1 MAMAQAQKEYSIVG
15 KRITRIDGF
24 ERVTGQAEYT
34 GDVQLPGML
43 YARVLR
49 SPHPHARII
58 SIDTSKAEKLPGVKA
73 VIHHEN
79 AKVPWASGGHTHQR
93 FIFNN
98 PVRFVGDAVAAVA
111 ATDRHV
117 AEDALKLIE
126 VKYEKLPHV
135 LDANEALKPDAP
147 KIAPSGNLSVG
158 KGSFSAPIEESWGD
172 LEQGFNE
179 ADRVFEDT
187 YITKHHNNAQME
199 RRVSVAK
206 WDAGKLTVYA
216 STQGISN
223 ARTDIARDFNLPLSK
238 VRVICKYMGG
248 GFGNKNQAQDYD
260 YMAAMLAK
268 QAGQPVKLEFTRE
281 DDFIGMHGRWSS
293 EQKYKVGVK
302 KDGTITAVQLDAVTN
317 MGAYRKQSGNLSG
330 TDFYNIPNFK
340 KVILPVH
347 TNTVV
352 AANFRAP
359 AYPQSVFGFASFL
372 DNIAYE
378 IGTNPLDMFMKN
390 RAQKYKSKLAFSS
403 NYLEECI
410 IEGAKRIGWND
421 KWHKPG
427 TSTGVMK
434 HGIGMALGG
443 YQYGPGLGAAA
454 IRVNPDGTAH
464 VLVGVTDI
472 GTGAKSTMAIIAAEA
487 LGVPLKQVE
496 VTHGDTDVTPYSVG
510 ESSSRTTGYT
520 GTAVMA
526 AAEDVRRQIF
536 AVAAPQ
542 LKVKAE
548 ELDLRDGEVF
558 VKTDPA
564 QKMAL
569 SRAVSRSGELIG
581 RATTNP
587 RFKEGVQGKSFAA
600 HFAEVAVDSVTG
612 HVRVT
617 RYVAVHDSGTIINR
631 LPAESQVKG
640 GVVQGIGMAFS
651 EELIIDKVT
660 GIPINPNYR
669 DAKVPTH
676 LEAPEIEVIFVEH
689 PDPYGPFGGKVV
701 GEPPITP
708 AVGTI
713 ANAIFNA
720 TGKRI
725 KELPIT
731 PDKILQAR
739 LV

>member
-1 MAMAQAQKEYSIVG
+1 MAQAQKEFSVVG
-15 KRITRIDGF
+15 KRIPRIDAY
-24 ERVTGQAEYT
+24 ERVTGQAQYT
-34 GDVQLPGML
+34 GDIQLPGML

-49 SPHPHARII
+49 SSVPHAKIVG
-58 SIDTSKAEKLPGVKA
+58 IDTSKAEKLPGVKA
-73 VIHHEN
+73 IIHHEN
-79 AKVPWASGGHTHQR
+79 AKVPWSSGGLTHQR

-98 PVRFVGDAVAAVA
+98 PVRYVGDAVAAVA
-111 ATDRHV
+111 ATDRHI
-117 AEDALKLIE
+117 AEEALKLIE
-126 VKYEKLPHV
+126 VKYEKIPHV

-147 KIAPSGNLSVG
+147 KITPNGNLSVG
-158 KGSFSAPIEESWGD
+158 KGAFSAPIEEAWGD
-172 LEQGFNE
+172 LENGFKE

-187 YITKHHNNAQME
+187 YITKHVNNAQLE

-216 STQGISN
+216 STQGVSN
-223 ARTDIARDFNLPLSK
+223 ARTDIAKDFGLPLSR
-238 VRVICKYMGG
+238 VRVVCKYMGG

-260 YMAAMLAK
+260 YMTAVLAK
-268 QAGQPVKLEFTRE
+268 VSGQPVKLEFTRE
-281 DDFIGMHGRWSS
+281 DDYIGMHGRWSS
-293 EQKYKVGVK
+293 EQHYKIGVK
-302 KDGTITAVQLDAVTN
+302 KDGTITAVSLDAVTN

-340 KVILPVH
+340 KSIKPVH

-352 AANFRAP
+352 GANYRAP

-372 DNIAYE
+372 DQIAFE
-378 IGTNPLDMFMKN
+378 MGVNPLDMFTRN
-390 RAQKYKSKLAFSS
+390 RAQKYKTKIPFTS
-403 NYLEECI
+403 NHLEECI
-410 IEGAKRIGWND
+410 IEGAKRIGWSE
-421 KWHKPG
+421 KWHQPG
-427 TSTGVMK
+427 ATAGAKK

-443 YQYGPGLGAAA
+443 YPFRPGLGAAT

-487 LGVPLKQVE
+487 LGIPLNRIQL
-496 VTHGDTDVTPYSVG
+496 TNGDTDVTPYSVG
-510 ESSSRTTGYT
+510 ESGSRTTSFT
-520 GTAVMA
+520 GPAVIA

-536 AVAAPQ
+536 ALGAGQ

-558 VKTDPA
+558 VKTNPA
-564 QKMAL
+564 QKFPLARVVA
-569 SRAVSRSGELIG
+569 RAGELIG

-587 RFKEGVQGKSFAA
+587 EFKGVEGKSFAA
-600 HFAEVAVDSVTG
+600 HFAEVEVDTWTG
-612 HVRVT
+612 HVIIT
-617 RYVAVHDSGTIINR
+617 RYVAAHDSGTILNR
-631 LPAESQVKG
+631 LPAESQIKG

-651 EELIIDKVT
+651 EELLIDRMT

-676 LEAPEIEVIFVEH
+676 LETPEVEVIFIEH
-689 PDPYGPFGGKVV
+689 YDSYGPFGGKVI
-701 GEPPITP
+701 GEPPITA
-708 AVGTI
+708 AVATV

-720 TGKRI
+720 TGRRF

-731 PDKILQAR
+731 PDKIVRAVR
-739 LV
+739 V

>member
-1 MAMAQAQKEYSIVG
+1 MAQASKEFSVVG
-15 KRITRIDGF
+15 KRITRIDGY
-24 ERVTGQAEYT
+24 ERVTGQAHYT
-34 GDVQLPGML
+34 GDIQLPGML

-49 SPHPHARII
+49 SPVPHAKIL
-58 SIDTSKAEKLPGVKA
+58 SIDTSKAEKLPGVRA
-73 VIHHEN
+73 VIHHSN
-79 AKVPWASGGHTHQR
+79 AKIPWSSGGHTHQR

-98 PVRFVGDAVAAVA
+98 PVRYVGDPVAAIA
-111 ATDRHV
+111 ATDRHI

-147 KIAPSGNLSVG
+147 KITPSGNLSVG
-158 KGSFSAPIEESWGD
+158 KGNFSAPIEESWGD
-172 LEQGFNE
+172 VEKGFNE

-187 YITKHHNNAQME
+187 YITKHVNNAQLE
-199 RRVSVAK
+199 RRVSIAK

-216 STQGISN
+216 STQGVSN
-223 ARTDIARDFNLPLSK
+223 ARTDIAKDFNLPLSK
-238 VRVICKYMGG
+238 VRVVCKYMGG

-268 QAGQPVKLEFTRE
+268 VAAQPVKLEFTRE
-281 DDFIGMHGRWSS
+281 DDYIGMHGRWSS
-293 EQKYKVGVK
+293 EQHYKIGVK
-302 KDGTITAVQLDAVTN
+302 NDGTITAVSLEAVTN

-330 TDFYNIPNFK
+330 TDFYQIPNFRK
-340 KVILPVH
+340 HIKPVH

-352 AANFRAP
+352 AANYRAP

-372 DNIAYE
+372 DQIAHDME
-378 IGTNPLDMFMKN
+378 INPVDMFMRN
-390 RAQKYKSKLAFSS
+390 RIQKYKSKTPFTS
-403 NYLEECI
+403 NHLEECI
-410 IEGAKRIGWND
+410 TEGSKRIGWSE
-421 KWHKPG
+421 KWHRPG
-427 TSTGVMK
+427 AVGGVKK

-443 YQYGPGLGAAA
+443 YPFRPGLGAAT

-487 LGVPLKQVE
+487 LGVPLSRIQL
-496 VTHGDTDVTPYSVG
+496 TNGDTDVTPYSVG
-510 ESSSRTTGYT
+510 ESGSRTTPFT
-520 GTAVMA
+520 GPAVIA

-536 AVAAPQ
+536 NLAAPQ
-542 LKVKAE
+542 LKVKPE

-558 VKTDPA
+558 VRATPT
-564 QKMAL
+564 QKLPLDRVVA
-569 SRAVSRSGELIG
+569 RAGELIG

-587 RFKEGVQGKSFAA
+587 SFKDVEGKSFAA
-600 HFAEVAVDSVTG
+600 HFAEVEVDTWTG
-612 HVRVT
+612 HVTIT
-617 RYVAVHDSGTIINR
+617 RYVAAHDSGTIINR
-631 LPAESQVKG
+631 LPAESQIKG

-651 EELIIDKVT
+651 EELIIDRLT
-660 GIPINPNYR
+660 ATPINPNYR

-676 LEAPEIEVIFVEH
+676 LEAPDVEVIFIEH
-689 PDPYGPFGGKVV
+689 YDSYGPFGGKVV

-708 AVGTI
+708 AVATI

-720 TGKRI
+720 TGKRF

-731 PDKILQAR
+731 PDKIVRATR
-739 LV
+739 V

>member
-1 MAMAQAQKEYSIVG
+1 MAQASKEFSVVG
-15 KRITRIDGF
+15 KRITRIDGY
-24 ERVTGQAEYT
+24 ERVTGQAHYT
-34 GDVQLPGML
+34 GDIQLPGML

-49 SPHPHARII
+49 STVPHAKIL
-58 SIDTSKAEKLPGVKA
+58 SIDVSKAEKLPGVRA
-73 VIHHEN
+73 IIYHDN
-79 AKVPWASGGHTHQR
+79 AKIPWSSGGHTHQR

-98 PVRFVGDAVAAVA
+98 PVRYVGDPVAAVA
-111 ATDRHV
+111 ATDRHI

-158 KGSFSAPIEESWGD
+158 KGNFTAPIEETWGD
-172 LEQGFNE
+172 VEQGFKE

-187 YITKHHNNAQME
+187 YITKHVNNAQLE
-199 RRVSVAK
+199 RRVSIAK

-216 STQGISN
+216 STQGVSN
-223 ARTDIARDFNLPLSK
+223 ARTDIAKDFNLPLSK
-238 VRVICKYMGG
+238 VRVVCKYMGG

-268 QAGQPVKLEFTRE
+268 VAAQPVKVEFTRE
-281 DDFIGMHGRWSS
+281 DDYIGMHGRWSS
-293 EQKYKVGVK
+293 EQHYKIGVK
-302 KDGTITAVQLDAVTN
+302 KDGTITAVSLDAVTN

-330 TDFYNIPNFK
+330 TDFYQIPNFRK
-340 KVILPVH
+340 YIKPVH

-352 AANFRAP
+352 AANYRAP

-372 DNIAYE
+372 DQIAHE
-378 IGTNPLDMFMKN
+378 MGINPVDMFMRN
-390 RAQKYKSKLAFSS
+390 RIQKYKSKTPFTS
-403 NYLEECI
+403 NHLEECI
-410 IEGAKRIGWND
+410 TEGSKRIGWSE

-427 TSTGVMK
+427 AMGGVKK

-443 YQYGPGLGAAA
+443 YPFRPGLGAAT

-487 LGVPLKQVE
+487 LGIPLSQIQL
-496 VTHGDTDVTPYSVG
+496 TNGDTDVTPYSVG
-510 ESSSRTTGYT
+510 ESGSRTTPFT
-520 GTAVMA
+520 GPAVIA

-536 AVAAPQ
+536 NLAAAQ
-542 LKVKAE
+542 LKVKPE
-548 ELDLRDGEVF
+548 ELDLRNGEVF
-558 VKTDPA
+558 VRATPA
-564 QKMAL
+564 QKLPLARVVA
-569 SRAVSRSGELIG
+569 RAGELIG

-587 RFKEGVQGKSFAA
+587 SFKDVEGKSFAA
-600 HFAEVAVDSVTG
+600 HFAEVEVDTWTG
-612 HVRVT
+612 HVTIT
-617 RYVAVHDSGTIINR
+617 RYVATHDSGTIINR
-631 LPAESQVKG
+631 LPAESQIKG

-651 EELIIDKVT
+651 EELIIDRLTAV
-660 GIPINPNYR
+660 PVNPNYR

-676 LEAPEIEVIFVEH
+676 LESPEIEVIFIEH
-689 PDPYGPFGGKVV
+689 YDSYGPFGGKVV

-708 AVGTI
+708 AVATI

-720 TGKRI
+720 TGKRF

-731 PDKILQAR
+731 PDKIVRATR
-739 LV
+739 V